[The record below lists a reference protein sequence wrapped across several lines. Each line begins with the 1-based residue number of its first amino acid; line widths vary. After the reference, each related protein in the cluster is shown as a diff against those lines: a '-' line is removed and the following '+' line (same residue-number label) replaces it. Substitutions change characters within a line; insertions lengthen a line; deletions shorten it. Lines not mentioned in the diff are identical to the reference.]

1 MEMPD
6 SAKLGVRAKFVLAI
20 ILALF
25 VLGLL
30 SAVIM
35 QTLLKEVLLE
45 AQAKDG
51 ILLGENLAT
60 AITEPLLTEDV
71 VSLHRM
77 LREFKS
83 SREDVAYLY
92 VLNSDGEV
100 VASTFTDGFPRGLL
114 RIGGGVTTIK
124 TETGEHIR
132 DFAIPVLGGRAGE
145 LHLGLTEELIRARVA
160 EAVQR
165 LFLWVLLLVPVA
177 VGVGYVMGSFIT
189 SPMKELEAGVRA
201 LERGELDYRIKPKS
215 RDEFALLAEAFNSM
229 AAELKANMA
238 ELKRYSSS
246 LERLVEERTRELLL
260 LQRVNNLLNSGASMQ
275 EILDEIT
282 RGVVEVF
289 GYDSCAVHLLVGSKL
304 ICRSYYMDSA
314 LVEKLERLTGCKAY
328 GYEMEL
334 TPENPISGIVAKK
347 EPFLTDD
354 IEALIKL
361 HTRDTKIRALAKVI
375 SKMVPAR
382 YGLGVTILSK
392 NRVVGVIGIGSRTP
406 LREGDIERLT
416 SFASQAGIAVEKAM
430 LEEKLFEYSRELEK
444 KVEERTRQ
452 LLHAERLATIGTLA
466 SGVAHEINNPA
477 TSILLDAER
486 ILEENPDDSEVR
498 GIAEGIVKQVERIRR
513 ITRNLLLFSRQSGF
527 EPREVDLNR
536 VIEDALEMLRPKLK
550 KVKVEKR
557 LDNLPPIYGDPAQLQ
572 QVFVNLILNAAQA
585 MPDGGRLILETKAG
599 SGEVITRVSDT
610 GVGIPG
616 EHLNRIF
623 NPFFTTKRPGE
634 GTGLGLSIC
643 LGIVERHKGKIEVES
658 RVGEGTTFTL
668 RLPVR

>member
-1 MEMPD
+1 MPG
-6 SAKLGVRAKFVLAI
+6 SIKFGVRTKFILAI
-20 ILALF
+20 ILALII
-25 VLGLL
+25 LGLF

-35 QTLLKEVLLE
+35 QTVLREILLE

-77 LREFKS
+77 LMEFKN

-92 VLNSDGEV
+92 VLNGDGEV
-100 VASTFTDGFPRGLL
+100 VASTFSDGFPRELL
-114 RIGGGVTTIK
+114 GIRGGVTTIK
-124 TETGEHIR
+124 TESGEYIR
-132 DFAIPVLGGRAGE
+132 DFTIPVLRGRAGE
-145 LHLGLTEELIRARVA
+145 LHLGLTEELIRARVK
-160 EAVQR
+160 EAVHR
-165 LFLWVLLLVPVA
+165 LFVGVLLLIPVA
-177 VGVGYVMGSFIT
+177 IAVGYLMGSFIT
-189 SPMKELEAGVRA
+189 SPIKELEAGVRA
-201 LERGELDYRIKPKS
+201 IERGELDYRIRLKS

-238 ELKRYSSS
+238 ELKRYSCS

-282 RGVVEVF
+282 RGIVEEF
-289 GYDSCAVHLLVGSKL
+289 GYDSCAVHLLEGNKL

-314 LVEKLERLTGCKAY
+314 LVKKLEKLTGCKAY

-334 TPENPISGIVAKK
+334 TPENPISRIVFHR

-354 IEALIKL
+354 IETLIKL
-361 HTRDTKIRALAKVI
+361 HTQDGRIRALAKVI
-375 SKMVPAR
+375 ARLVPAR
-382 YGLGVTILSK
+382 YGLGVPLLSR
-392 NRVVGVIGIGSRTP
+392 NRVVGVIGIGSSTA
-406 LREGDIERLT
+406 LTKGDVERLS
-416 SFASQAGIAVEKAM
+416 SFASQAGIAVEKAI
-430 LEEKLFEYSRELEK
+430 LEEKLLEYSRELER

-486 ILEENPDDSEVR
+486 ILEENLSNSEVR
-498 GIAEGIVKQVERIRR
+498 EIAEGIVRQVERIRR
-513 ITRNLLLFSRQSGF
+513 ITRSLLLFSRQSEF
-527 EPREVDLNR
+527 EPREVDLNG
-536 VIEDALEMLRPKLK
+536 VIEDALEVLRPRLK
-550 KVKVEKR
+550 NVKVEKR
-557 LDNLPPIYGDPAQLQ
+557 FGELPTIKGDPSQLQ
-572 QVFVNLILNAAQA
+572 QVFVNLILNALQA
-585 MPDGGRLILETKAG
+585 MPGGGTLTLETLTEG
-599 SGEVITRVSDT
+599 GEVVARVRDT
-610 GVGIPG
+610 GVGIPR
-616 EHLNRIF
+616 EHLSKIF
-623 NPFFTTKRPGE
+623 DPFFSTKKPSE

-643 LGIVERHKGKIEVES
+643 QGIVERHNGKIEVES
-658 RVGEGTTFTL
+658 KLGEGTAFTV